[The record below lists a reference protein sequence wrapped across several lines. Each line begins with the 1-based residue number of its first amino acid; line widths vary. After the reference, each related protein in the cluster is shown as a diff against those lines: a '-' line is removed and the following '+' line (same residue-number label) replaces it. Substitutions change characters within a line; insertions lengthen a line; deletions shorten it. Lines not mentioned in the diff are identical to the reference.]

1 MDSKIKV
8 HNPVVEMD
16 GDEMTRIIWKMIKD
30 KLIFPYLDLDIKYY
44 DLGIL
49 NRDATDDRVTV
60 ESAEAA
66 LKYNVAIKC
75 ATITPDETR
84 VKEFGLK
91 SMWRSPNGT
100 IRNILNGTVFREPI
114 LCRNIPRLIP
124 GWKKPICIGRHAFG
138 DQYRATDT
146 VIRGP
151 GKLKMVFEP
160 ENEGSPVE
168 LNVYDFK
175 GPGIALAMYNV
186 DESIRAFAEASM
198 SMAFA
203 KQWPLYLSTKNTI
216 LKKYD
221 GRFKDIFQEVY
232 EQNWK
237 HKFEDKSIWYEHR
250 LIDDMV
256 AYAIKS
262 DGGYVWACKNYD
274 GDVQSD
280 LLAQGFGSLGLMT
293 SVLLSSDGRTLESE
307 AAHGTVTRHF
317 RQHQKGNETSTN
329 SIASI
334 FAWTRGLAHRAQ
346 LDGNKELLDF
356 VKKLEM
362 ACIETVEVGKMTKD
376 LAILVHGSQVSR
388 DLYLNTEEFI
398 DTETFRHFYL
408 SAVWVSNIISLLIT
422 ACLIS
427 NEKVL
432 SSALGNDHIA
442 KLGLEFS
449 AGVGRTVPAI
459 EEEAE
464 DEDVIEVTPI
474 NVAAP
479 ACGEATLPSESSG
492 EMMALLKVL
501 RAEMKEVMSEMKE
514 VKSELKEVKSE
525 PLEVGTELQ
534 VVKKK
539 IVDLEV
545 AITVDSGA
553 MSVAVEGFPGQMKAL
568 AAEIVE
574 QMKASFQIE
583 A

>member
-66 LKYNVAIKC
+66 LK
-75 ATITPDETR
+75 
-84 VKEFGLK
+84 
-91 SMWRSPNGT
+91 
-100 IRNILNGTVFREPI
+100 
-114 LCRNIPRLIP
+114 
-124 GWKKPICIGRHAFG
+124 HAFG

-146 VIRGP
+146 VIQGP

-293 SVLLSSDGRTLESE
+293 SVL
-307 AAHGTVTRHF
+307 
-317 RQHQKGNETSTN
+317 KGNETSTN

-376 LAILVHGSQVSR
+376 LAILVHGPQVSR

-398 DTETFRHFYL
+398 DTVAQNLQSKFR
-408 SAVWVSNIISLLIT
+408 ARSLL
-422 ACLIS
+422 
-427 NEKVL
+427 
-432 SSALGNDHIA
+432 
-442 KLGLEFS
+442 
-449 AGVGRTVPAI
+449 
-459 EEEAE
+459 
-464 DEDVIEVTPI
+464 
-474 NVAAP
+474 
-479 ACGEATLPSESSG
+479 
-492 EMMALLKVL
+492 
-501 RAEMKEVMSEMKE
+501 
-514 VKSELKEVKSE
+514 
-525 PLEVGTELQ
+525 
-534 VVKKK
+534 
-539 IVDLEV
+539 
-545 AITVDSGA
+545 
-553 MSVAVEGFPGQMKAL
+553 
-568 AAEIVE
+568 
-574 QMKASFQIE
+574 
-583 A
+583 